1 MASPRIEGA
10 KVAVLATDGF
20 EQSELEQ
27 PVAALTAA
35 GATVHVIAPKGPEI
49 QGWEHHDK
57 GRTTAVDLELAKAKA
72 GDYDALVLPG
82 GVINPDA
89 LRLEKKA
96 IAFIGEFVKAGKPIG
111 AICHG
116 PWTLIDAGGVEGR
129 TMTSWPSLETDLK
142 NAGAKWVDK
151 EVVVDQGLVTSRKPD
166 DIPAFCKKLIEEI
179 AEGRHAAAA

>member
-10 KVAVLATDGF
+10 KVAVLATHGF

-57 GRTTAVDLELAKAKA
+57 GRTTAVDVELAKAKA
-72 GDYDALVLPG
+72 GEYDALVLPG

-116 PWTLIDAGGVEGR
+116 PWTLIDAGGVEGK

>member
-57 GRTTAVDLELAKAKA
+57 GQSTAVDLELAKAKA

-96 IAFIGEFVKAGKPIG
+96 IAFIGEFLKAGKPIG

-166 DIPAFCKKLIEEI
+166 DLPAFCRKLIEEI

>member
-10 KVAVLATDGF
+10 KVAVLATHGF

-57 GRTTAVDLELAKAKA
+57 GRTTPVDVELAKAKA
-72 GDYDALVLPG
+72 SDYDALVLPG

-166 DIPAFCKKLIEEI
+166 DIPAFCKKLIDEI

>member
-10 KVAVLATDGF
+10 KVAVLATNGF

-57 GRTTAVDLELAKAKA
+57 GRSTAVDLELAKAKA

-96 IAFIGEFVKAGKPIG
+96 IAFIGEFLKAGKPIG

>member
-10 KVAVLATDGF
+10 KVAVLATNGF

-116 PWTLIDAGGVEGR
+116 PWTLIDAGAVDGR
-129 TMTSWPSLETDLK
+129 RMTSWPSLRTDLD
-142 NAGAKWVDK
+142 NAGADWVD
-151 EVVVDQGLVTSRKPD
+151 EAVVVDRGLVTSRNPD
-166 DIPAFCKKLIEEI
+166 DLPVFCARMIETFAGGGDQAI
-179 AEGRHAAAA
+179 R

>member
-10 KVAVLATDGF
+10 KVAVLATNGF

-57 GRTTAVDLELAKAKA
+57 GRSTAVDLELAKAKA

-179 AEGRHAAAA
+179 AEGRQAAAA

>member
-10 KVAVLATDGF
+10 KVAVLATNGF

-57 GRTTAVDLELAKAKA
+57 GRSTAVDLELAKAKA

-166 DIPAFCKKLIEEI
+166 DIPAFCRKLIEEI